1 MNSFLIS
8 TKKIKSLNHA
18 CNIPILHN
26 IYAFLYINYAKWKSK
41 DFFSFIV
48 VSILNSMSLDNKK
61 CLCWIH
67 NHIPSDVTSK
77 SRNSDS
83 LSRYLR
89 WILCEIVLYIVL
101 LLLFLLLIW
110 KQVMIVIGTYIKSN
124 KSWKRKLIQN
134 IGRCCQLEISFFY
147 LVPKHFWHDPALKCI
162 LPFYGNV
169 RW

>member
-1 MNSFLIS
+1 
-8 TKKIKSLNHA
+8 
-18 CNIPILHN
+18 
-26 IYAFLYINYAKWKSK
+26 
-41 DFFSFIV
+41 
-48 VSILNSMSLDNKK
+48 MSLDNKK

-124 KSWKRKLIQN
+124 KLWKRKLIQD
-134 IGRCCQLEISFFY
+134 IGRCMLSIGNFSFLFSAKTLSVSQLSKVKCRWSGPYSALSYILCRLSWQMIDIDVKTFIKNSFIKTFTATM
-147 LVPKHFWHDPALKCI
+147 LSI
-162 LPFYGNV
+162 
-169 RW
+169 